1 MLSAAL
7 AYAGRGLP
15 VFPCKPDKTPFVKGG
30 FKSATTDEDQIR
42 AWFGVEHPQ
51 AMIGL
56 PTGSPSDLHV
66 LDVDRHAHDGF
77 QTLKKL
83 DLRLDGVPQVMT
95 PSGGSHFYHRLGG
108 ISLRNT
114 AGKVGPG
121 IDTRGSGGYVVVPP
135 SRPDPKRP
143 GYQFVNGH
151 DLLAA
156 PIIPKELVELLR
168 DSGKPKPKDNLATEC
183 QRVATAS
190 AGSRNDVLNRAAFK
204 LAKLVQS
211 GKLEEQEVRD
221 RLAKAALDAGLDI
234 IEIER
239 TIDSAFI
246 AGKRESG
253 HGGKDKDAR
262 KQGRALHLPDVEPS
276 EEPVDGVALVNEL
289 VADVRAYVVLDDA
302 QVDALAL
309 WVLHSYTLDATPISP
324 RLAISSPL
332 PGCGKTTLITW
343 LAGVVRKP
351 LEAINISAAA
361 TFRTIELVRPTLLV
375 DEADTL
381 LRDNEELRAVLN
393 SGHRVGGCV
402 IRTTGED
409 FEPRQFATWS
419 ACAIALI
426 GLLPATLHSR
436 AIEIALRR
444 KLKEERVECL
454 RLDKAEANG
463 LARQCRRWA
472 VDHLESL
479 KASDPELPEGLYNRM
494 ADNWRPLVAVADAI
508 GSDWPQRARKAA
520 LALSNLIEEDRSLG
534 VELLADIHT
543 SFATR
548 QVDRFSSESL
558 IGDLITD
565 PEKAWVEFGK
575 SRKPLTQ
582 RQLAALLKPFGIK
595 PTTIRL
601 SQESVAKGYL
611 LAQFADAFARYLSRG
626 VQSLQGNNA
635 TGSIR

>member
-1 MLSAAL
+1 MISDCDMLSAAL

-42 AWFGVEHPQ
+42 AWFGVEHPG

-332 PGCGKTTLITW
+332 P
-343 LAGVVRKP
+343 A
-351 LEAINISAAA
+351 
-361 TFRTIELVRPTLLV
+361 
-375 DEADTL
+375 L

-444 KLKEERVECL
+444 KLKEERVERL

-543 SFATR
+543 RRS
-548 QVDRFSSESL
+548 
-558 IGDLITD
+558 
-565 PEKAWVEFGK
+565 
-575 SRKPLTQ
+575 
-582 RQLAALLKPFGIK
+582 
-595 PTTIRL
+595 
-601 SQESVAKGYL
+601 
-611 LAQFADAFARYLSRG
+611 
-626 VQSLQGNNA
+626 
-635 TGSIR
+635 